1 MYQKQVYRNTKNNKR
16 TGKNNHAKNGK
27 AVKLHLHHTYK
38 NNADVINGTMAD
50 GTRSTIPFAYRLV
63 SLKGKVTPAEF
74 RMMVDVWNSEL
85 NYKRE
90 DLANPSRILIDCGC
104 KTRRDHN
111 DALCPCKPRKFNP
124 TTHTS
129 ACKCGRPATNKKR

>member
-16 TGKNNHAKNGK
+16 TGKNNHAKDDK

-38 NNADVINGTMAD
+38 NNADVINGIMAD
-50 GTRSTIPFAYRLV
+50 GTRSTIPFTFRLV

-85 NYKRE
+85 NYTTE
-90 DLANPSRILIDCGC
+90 HNSVNSLRI
-104 KTRRDHN
+104 
-111 DALCPCKPRKFNP
+111 
-124 TTHTS
+124 
-129 ACKCGRPATNKKR
+129 